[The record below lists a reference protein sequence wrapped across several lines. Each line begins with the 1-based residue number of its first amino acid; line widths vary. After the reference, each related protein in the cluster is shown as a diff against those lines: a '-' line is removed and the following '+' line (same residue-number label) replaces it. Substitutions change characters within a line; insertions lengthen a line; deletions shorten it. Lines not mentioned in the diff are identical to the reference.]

1 MRALIRLGF
10 NSASIA
16 IEIWNLHRFYVA
28 IINFFQPFYSSAY
41 GYLKNKVTFAV
52 LSFIKNYV
60 LCFIYNNFFP
70 LHYAHFLVDSMPP
83 KKDERKRKGRKRNQR
98 ENVTD
103 QPPSEVIT
111 TMPTEHVGTSGRNR
125 DYTHPHQEVTRSSGH
140 SDAPAPTV
148 VSLHSMS
155 QPSSSTVYTL
165 SDPLSGLSWS
175 YQTPPTSV
183 SSGQFNMCSNFQE
196 FAVEITF
203 FFLCKS
209 NSHRFIPSIS
219 SSRRASCKS

>member
-1 MRALIRLGF
+1 MRALIRLCF

-60 LCFIYNNFFP
+60 LCFIYNKFFP
-70 LHYAHFLVDSMPP
+70 LHYAHFLVASMPP

-111 TMPTEHVGTSGRNR
+111 TMPTEHVSTSGRYR

-155 QPSSSTVYTL
+155 HTTSTAGFTH
-165 SDPLSGLSWS
+165 SAPFQSAW
-175 YQTPPTSV
+175 PPI
-183 SSGQFNMCSNFQE
+183 SSG
-196 FAVEITF
+196 
-203 FFLCKS
+203 
-209 NSHRFIPSIS
+209 IPF
-219 SSRRASCKS
+219 